1 MAGGRTGNGAQRHCV
16 GHLPQS
22 QVGNNSVSV
31 MRNGVDS
38 GDAKSLLHKRR

>member
-1 MAGGRTGNGAQRHCV
+1 MAGGGTGNGAQRHCV

-31 MRNGVDS
+31 MRNRVAT
-38 GDAKSLLHKRR
+38 GDTKSLLHKHR